1 MKDRQQ
7 KLENRVI
14 KIKKKILKLK
24 TALNSIQDES
34 HIKNII
40 HFGFPVVTKT
50 NGKISPQEDSRE
62 NSTIR
67 QIKHLFMDEQMKG
80 GVSLE
85 YINQLIINLNDKLNA
100 WKKSNK
106 KYAVLL
112 GQYTTYLSRTNIG
125 KIIHSLLPDTASMP
139 ESIPDQ
145 ISQIERCLEIII
157 ACLIHASLKLALA
170 IDDGSSVD
178 SAHDSP
184 RSFDEIAT
192 LPPFQSN
199 QSCNGS
205 ENSATYSAL
214 DSRRRRRTSPNSVE
228 RKNKLHLLID

>member
-112 GQYTTYLSRTNIG
+112 GQYTTYLSPLTLERLYI
-125 KIIHSLLPDTASMP
+125 LLPDTASMP
-139 ESIPDQ
+139 ESI
-145 ISQIERCLEIII
+145 
-157 ACLIHASLKLALA
+157 
-170 IDDGSSVD
+170 
-178 SAHDSP
+178 
-184 RSFDEIAT
+184 
-192 LPPFQSN
+192 QSN
-199 QSCNGS
+199 LPNRTLFRDY
-205 ENSATYSAL
+205 NSMPYSRI
-214 DSRRRRRTSPNSVE
+214 S
-228 RKNKLHLLID
+228 